1 MSEMPTKKI
10 EKVYFS
16 RKDQAPNENVKVVLK
31 MDSSNFNSLSD
42 E

>member
-1 MSEMPTKKI
+1 MSEMPAKKI

-16 RKDQAPNENVKVVLK
+16 RKDQTPNENVKVVLK
-31 MDSSNFNSLSD
+31 MESSNFHSLGD